1 MAQRLKRMPS
11 IIGKLKRFPE
21 MQLSRMQDIGG
32 CRVVVEKKSDM
43 DILQKAPQSKKSI
56 LKKTYDYINNPKNS
70 GYRGIHLIYQIEN
83 SREPGI
89 RLIEVQL
96 RTYVQHSWAT
106 AVEICGTFLNQQL
119 KAEQG
124 DNKWLYFFKLVSFLL
139 ADSENQLPSKISRL
153 DLDNIRHE
161 VVNLEKQLNVVTKLR
176 SFSASIYM
184 LGQITDEDLPLRKD
198 VKERLKGFTKN
209 DYILLEQT
217 VTSMTNTKINITPY
231 KKGESRKANQH
242 YLDLEFEN
250 RNNPN
255 IDVVLI
261 KVGDM
266 NSLKLSYPNYFADST
281 FFCQILQNLID

>member
-1 MAQRLKRMPS
+1 M
-11 IIGKLKRFPE
+11 
-21 MQLSRMQDIGG
+21 
-32 CRVVVEKKSDM
+32 
-43 DILQKAPQSKKSI
+43 
-56 LKKTYDYINNPKNS
+56 
-70 GYRGIHLIYQIEN
+70 
-83 SREPGI
+83 
-89 RLIEVQL
+89 IEVQL